1 MKEFG
6 AESIRNI
13 AFIGHGGS
21 GKTSICELL
30 LYTAGE
36 TNRIGKI
43 EEGNTISDFTPN
55 EIERQISI
63 SSTALHVEW
72 KNSKINFLD
81 TPGYT
86 DFIGHVNASLHVAD
100 TVFAIV
106 KGAEGV
112 EVGTE
117 AMWSFVKKQ
126 NLPSAIIVNKIDNE
140 HSKFDETV
148 NMCKDRLSPDATII
162 SFPLKEGTNSDTVID
177 IIIMSENDIKYL

>member
-1 MKEFG
+1 MKEFV

-72 KNSKINFLD
+72 KNSKVNILD

-86 DFIGHVNASLHVAD
+86 DLLVMLMPAF
-100 TVFAIV
+100 
-106 KGAEGV
+106 
-112 EVGTE
+112 
-117 AMWSFVKKQ
+117 M
-126 NLPSAIIVNKIDNE
+126 
-140 HSKFDETV
+140 
-148 NMCKDRLSPDATII
+148 
-162 SFPLKEGTNSDTVID
+162 FPIL
-177 IIIMSENDIKYL
+177 YLLL